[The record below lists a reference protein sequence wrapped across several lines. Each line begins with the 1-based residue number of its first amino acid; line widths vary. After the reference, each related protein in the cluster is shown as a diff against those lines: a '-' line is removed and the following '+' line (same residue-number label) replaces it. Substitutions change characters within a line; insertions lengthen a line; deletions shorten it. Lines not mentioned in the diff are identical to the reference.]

1 MIAAASPFMKTLRS
15 SFSPAA
21 SPGREPTTSTGI
33 PSGPKISAKRS
44 APSPDASAGVRRPVL
59 GNDADQRDVHELGRE
74 RGGELLLE
82 RRGGGVQVGVED
94 AVGEARRRRSTAA
107 SRATAAALMLRTTS
121 APLTAS
127 SPLAAFVIPV
137 EAPDRVPP
145 AHHAARRREIGR
157 DPAAG
162 LAEAE
167 HRDLDQSLPSTI
179 SRSPFRS

>member
-1 MIAAASPFMKTLRS
+1 MIAAASPFMKTLRN

-21 SPGREPTTSTGI
+21 SPGRAPTTSTGI

-59 GNDADQRDVHELGRE
+59 GTTPTSATSTNWTGSAEASSCLSC
-74 RGGELLLE
+74 RGS
-82 RRGGGVQVGVED
+82 GVQVGVED
-94 AVGEARRRRSTAA
+94 AVGEGGSDADRSVEGDGRRVEAENDVGAA
-107 SRATAAALMLRTTS
+107 DRV
-121 APLTAS
+121 
-127 SPLAAFVIPV
+127 LAARGIRDSV
-137 EAPDRVPP
+137 EAPHWIPA
-145 AHHAARRREIGR
+145 AHHASRRREIGR

-179 SRSPFRS
+179 SRRPLRS